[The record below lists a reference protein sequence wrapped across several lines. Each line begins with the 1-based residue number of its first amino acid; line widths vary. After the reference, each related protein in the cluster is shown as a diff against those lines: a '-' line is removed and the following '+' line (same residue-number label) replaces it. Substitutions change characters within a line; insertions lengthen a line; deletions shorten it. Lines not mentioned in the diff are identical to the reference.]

1 MKYHKDR
8 YDLLN
13 NVSIDITAYNVDN
26 EEEFF
31 ALKDEF
37 MNEERLLIQSRVNEE
52 RFSGKLE

>member
-31 ALKDEF
+31 ALKD
-37 MNEERLLIQSRVNEE
+37 
-52 RFSGKLE
+52 